1 MSTKVSLTKPAT
13 LSDVALLAGVSESA
27 VSRTY
32 TPGASVAPATRE
44 RVLQAAAQLGY
55 RPNAIAR
62 TLTTRRSRMIGV
74 VVSYLQNQFYPVVI
88 EKLSQALQHHGY
100 HVLLFVS
107 DGHETGA
114 TVDDQLMDVMQYQV
128 DGLVLASVTLSSAI
142 AKGCRAA
149 GVPVV
154 LFNRTA
160 PIDGV
165 HSVASD
171 NHAGGC
177 LAAQALLQAGC
188 SRIAYLAGLED
199 ASTQIEREQGFNHA
213 LREAQVDVF
222 ARTVGHYSYERACE
236 ATRQLFSR
244 AIIPDGIFAAN
255 DHMALAVMDTLR
267 SELGL
272 KVPQEIS
279 VVGFDNVPQSA
290 WLAYGLTTIEQDA
303 QAMVNATVEVLI
315 EAIESDSRSDS
326 FEARE
331 VITPVRLIRRSTVT
345 G

>member
-1 MSTKVSLTKPAT
+1 MSPTKPVT
-13 LSDVALLAGVSESA
+13 LSDVALLAGVSQSA

-44 RVLQAAAQLGY
+44 RVVQAAVQLGY

-88 EKLSQALQHHGY
+88 EKLSQALQRHGY

-114 TVDDQLMDVMQYQV
+114 TVDDKLMDVMQYQV

-142 AKGCRAA
+142 AQGCRAA

-160 PIDGV
+160 PIEGV
-165 HSVASD
+165 HCVASD
-171 NHAGGC
+171 NHAGGR
-177 LAAQALLQAGC
+177 LAAQTLIEAGC
-188 SRIAYLAGLED
+188 QRIAYIAGLED
-199 ASTQIEREQGFNHA
+199 ASTQIERERGFIERLGQA
-213 LREAQVDVF
+213 GVEVS
-222 ARTVGHYSYERACE
+222 ARAVGRYSYEGACE
-236 ATRQLFSR
+236 ATRALCSKAAR
-244 AIIPDGIFAAN
+244 PDGIFVAN

-272 KVPQEIS
+272 RVPQDVCVI
-279 VVGFDNVPQSA
+279 GFDNVPQSA
-290 WLAYGLTTIEQDA
+290 WPAYGLTTITQDA
-303 QAMVNATVEVLI
+303 QAMVDVTVDLLLQAIASDLKSEAFATRRL
-315 EAIESDSRSDS
+315 
-326 FEARE
+326 
-331 VITPVRLIRRSTVT
+331 ITPVRLVRRTTVT

>member
-1 MSTKVSLTKPAT
+1 M
-13 LSDVALLAGVSESA
+13 AGVSESA
-27 VSRTY
+27 VSRTF

-44 RVLQAAAQLGY
+44 RVMQAAARLGY

-62 TLTTRRSRMIGV
+62 TLTTRRSRIIGV

-88 EKLSQALQHHGY
+88 EKLSQTLQRHGY

-160 PIDGV
+160 PIEGV

-177 LAAQALLQAGC
+177 LAAQALIQAGC
-188 SRIAYLAGLED
+188 KRIAYLAGLED
-199 ASTQIEREQGFNHA
+199 ASTQIEREQGFKDTLHGVGI
-213 LREAQVDVF
+213 EVF
-222 ARTVGHYSYERACE
+222 ARAVGHYSYERACA
-236 ATRQLFSR
+236 ATRDLFSR
-244 AIIPDGIFAAN
+244 ATIPDGIFAAN

-267 SELGL
+267 NELGL
-272 KVPQEIS
+272 KVPQDIS

-303 QAMVNATVEVLI
+303 QAMVTSTVEVLI
-315 EAIESDSRSDS
+315 QAIESDPTAAI
-326 FEARE
+326 FEARK
-331 VITPVRLIRRSTVT
+331 VVAPVRLIRRSTVA

>member
-1 MSTKVSLTKPAT
+1 MSPTKPVT
-13 LSDVALLAGVSESA
+13 LSDVALLAGVSQSA
-27 VSRTY
+27 VSRSF

-44 RVLQAAAQLGY
+44 RVEQAAAQLGY

-88 EKLSQALQHHGY
+88 EKLSQALQRHGY

-114 TVDDQLMDVMQYQV
+114 TVDDKLMDVMQYQV

-142 AKGCRAA
+142 AQGCRAA

-160 PIDGV
+160 PIEGV

-171 NHAGGC
+171 NHAGGR
-177 LAAQALLQAGC
+177 LAAQTLIEAGC
-188 SRIAYLAGLED
+188 QRIAYIAGIED
-199 ASTQIEREQGFNHA
+199 ASTQIEREQGFIERLGQA
-213 LREAQVDVF
+213 GGEVF
-222 ARTVGHYSYERACE
+222 ARAVGRYSYEGACE
-236 ATRQLFSR
+236 ATRALCSTP
-244 AIIPDGIFAAN
+244 AKPDGIFVAN

-272 KVPQEIS
+272 RVPQDIS
-279 VVGFDNVPQSA
+279 VIGFDNVPQSA
-290 WLAYGLTTIEQDA
+290 WPAYGLTTITQDA
-303 QAMVNATVEVLI
+303 QAMVDATVAVLLQAI
-315 EAIESDSRSDS
+315 ASDLKSEAFATR
-326 FEARE
+326 RL
-331 VITPVRLIRRSTVT
+331 ITPVGLVRRTTVA

>member
-1 MSTKVSLTKPAT
+1 MSLTKPAT
-13 LSDVALLAGVSESA
+13 LSDVAMLAGVSQSA
-27 VSRTY
+27 VSRTF

-62 TLTTRRSRMIGV
+62 TLTTRRSRIIGV

-88 EKLSQALQHHGY
+88 EKLSQALQRHGY

-114 TVDDQLMDVMQYQV
+114 TVDDKLMDVMQYQV
-128 DGLVLASVTLSSAI
+128 DALVLASVTLSSAI
-142 AKGCRAA
+142 AQGCRAA

-165 HSVASD
+165 HCVSSD
-171 NHAGGC
+171 NYAGGR
-177 LAAQALLQAGC
+177 LAAQTLLESGC
-188 SRIAYLAGLED
+188 QRIAYIAGLED
-199 ASTQIEREQGFNHA
+199 ASTQLEREQGFSQQMQ
-213 LREAQVDVF
+213 EAGIEIF
-222 ARTVGHYSYERACE
+222 ARAQGRYSYEAACE
-236 ATRQLFSR
+236 AARELCSKDLR
-244 AIIPDGIFAAN
+244 PDGIFAAN
-255 DHMALAVMDTLR
+255 DHMAMAVMDTLR

-272 KVPQEIS
+272 KVPQDVA

-290 WLAYGLTTIEQDA
+290 WPAYGLTTIEQDA
-303 QAMVNATVEVLI
+303 EGMVNATVNVLLQ
-315 EAIESDSRSDS
+315 AIESASKNEL
-326 FEARE
+326 FTARK
-331 VITPVRLIRRSTVT
+331 ITQPVRLIRRTTVK